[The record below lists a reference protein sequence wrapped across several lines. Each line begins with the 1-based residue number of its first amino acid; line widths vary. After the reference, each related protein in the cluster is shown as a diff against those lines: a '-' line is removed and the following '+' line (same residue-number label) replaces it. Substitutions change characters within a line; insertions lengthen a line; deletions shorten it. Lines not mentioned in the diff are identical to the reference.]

1 MTKSTTVLVV
11 EDNDLLRETMCD
23 LVMAIRP
30 DWRIVEAEN
39 GLDGIAVAQRAQPDL
54 IILDFN
60 MPVMN
65 GYEMAVQ
72 LQESPET
79 KQIPLI
85 LNSGE
90 DAAHPLIIRL
100 RGMCEA
106 VLNKPFSL
114 REIEYVFND
123 IFGESAPRSTEFG
136 LPMQAVPA

>member
-11 EDNDLLRETMCD
+11 EDNDLLRETLCD
-23 LVMAIRP
+23 LLMAIRP
-30 DWRIVEAEN
+30 GWQIVEAEN
-39 GLDGIAVAQRAQPDL
+39 GLDGIEAAQRARPDL

-65 GYEMAVQ
+65 GYEMAVR
-72 LQESPET
+72 LQETPET

-100 RGMCEA
+100 RTMCQA

-123 IFGESAPRSTEFG
+123 IFGEPTRYNEVGSH
-136 LPMQAVPA
+136 MHAVPA